1 MVFGHFNMPINCR
14 QFDCIN
20 SPANDLDFVLGF
32 FITSLVPAA
41 DKRSLGTRYTPGLTQ
56 ATEDRLAKYDE
67 IFSEEKR

>member
-1 MVFGHFNMPINCR
+1 MNLKLNFR
-14 QFDCIN
+14 LFDWL
-20 SPANDLDFVLGF
+20 SASSSDLDFVLGF